1 MSLLTSSCIDRA
13 VVSVRQHRTSDIDE
27 STLSRLYPP
36 LVARALAE
44 AAVRHDIDAIDAIT
58 DNTLCKD
65 GLARR
70 RNDSSELDAL
80 RSDLV
85 QRYGSR
91 T

>member
-13 VVSVRQHRTSDIDE
+13 VVSVRVHRASDIDE
-27 STLSRLYPP
+27 SALSRLYPP
-36 LVARALAE
+36 LVALALAM
-44 AAVRHDIDAIDAIT
+44 AAASRDIDAIDAIT

-70 RNDSSELDAL
+70 RDDSSELESL